1 MTDVGRWWLADPTLW
16 RRFTEDAMT
25 DDTLTDYAITEAML
39 RYGGGFVA
47 DLGALFRRA
56 DAENQAILKTAFA
69 HYWREYAEIARLGRD
84 I

>member
-1 MTDVGRWWLADPTLW
+1 VTADRWWLADPTIW
-16 RRFTEDAMT
+16 RRFSEDAMT
-25 DDTLTDYAITEAML
+25 DPLTDYAITEAML

-56 DAENQAILKTAFA
+56 DAENQAILKAAFA
-69 HYWREYAEIARLGRD
+69 HVWAEYAEIARLGKD

>member
-1 MTDVGRWWLADPTLW
+1 M
-16 RRFTEDAMT
+16 EI
-25 DDTLTDYAITEAML
+25 DTPDDYAIVEAML

-47 DLGALFRRA
+47 DLAALFRRA

-69 HYWREYAEIARLGRD
+69 HIWREYAEIARLGKD

>member
-1 MTDVGRWWLADPTLW
+1 MTDPGRWWLADATIW
-16 RRFTEDAMT
+16 RRLGEDAMT
-25 DDTLTDYAITEAML
+25 EPDDYAIVEAML

-56 DAENQAILKTAFA
+56 DAVNQAILKTAFA
-69 HYWREYAEIARLGRD
+69 HVWREYAEIARLGKD

>member
-1 MTDVGRWWLADPTLW
+1 M
-16 RRFTEDAMT
+16 AMT
-25 DDTLTDYAITEAML
+25 DARQPDDYAIVEAML

-69 HYWREYAEIARLGRD
+69 HYWREYAEIAKLGRE

>member
-1 MTDVGRWWLADPTLW
+1 MTDPGRWWLADATIW

-25 DDTLTDYAITEAML
+25 DELTDYAITEAML

-56 DAENQAILKTAFA
+56 DAENQAILKAAFA
-69 HYWREYAEIARLGRD
+69 HYWAEYAEIARLGREP
-84 I
+84 

>member
-1 MTDVGRWWLADPTLW
+1 MTDARQPD
-16 RRFTEDAMT
+16 
-25 DDTLTDYAITEAML
+25 DYAIVEAML

-47 DLGALFRRA
+47 DLGALYRRA

-69 HYWREYAEIARLGRD
+69 HVWREYAEIARLGKD

>member
-1 MTDVGRWWLADPTLW
+1 
-16 RRFTEDAMT
+16 MT
-25 DDTLTDYAITEAML
+25 DDEMTDYLITEAML

-56 DAENQAILKTAFA
+56 DADNQAILKAAFA
-69 HYWREYAEIARLGRD
+69 HYWREYAEIAKLGRE

>member
-1 MTDVGRWWLADPTLW
+1 MTEP
-16 RRFTEDAMT
+16 
-25 DDTLTDYAITEAML
+25 DDYDIVEAML
-39 RYGGGFVA
+39 KYGGGFVA

-69 HYWREYAEIARLGRD
+69 HVWAEYAQIARLGRE